1 MIKNLIS
8 VIIPTY
14 NWSSV
19 LKLAIKTALW
29 QTYKNIEVIVVGD
42 CCTDDSEEVVKSFN
56 DPRLK
61 WINLEKNHG
70 SQAIPNNFGIKIAQ
84 GEFIAHLGHD
94 DVWHPK
100 HLEHLINSISNAK
113 FAHSLCLAIGP
124 EDEES
129 VFKNLKIISGF
140 NVFDNKDN
148 EILFVPPS
156 SWMYRTSVIEKVG
169 YWLDHNDT
177 ILPPDA
183 YFLTKIQEHFPN
195 ETACSKKLTIAKFP
209 SAWRRN
215 SYIIKPTHDQEKV
228 IDLIEKNFHY
238 LDLYMLK
245 YLEQNSKLVKFIPFM
260 DLYADKSYEVL
271 SLFFKENVPQSQVI
285 KENEKEKGMGVK
297 KSRIYRGL
305 EKS

>member
-1 MIKNLIS
+1 MIKDLIS

-14 NWSSV
+14 NWSSA
-19 LKLAIKTALW
+19 LKLAIKIALW

-42 CCTDDSEEVVKSFN
+42 CCTDNSEEVVKSFN

-70 SQAIPNNFGIKIAQ
+70 SQSIPNNFGIKMAQ

-100 HLEHLINSISNAK
+100 HLENLINSIQDVE
-113 FAHSLCLAIGP
+113 FTYSLSLSIGP

-129 VFKNLKIISGF
+129 VFKSLKIFNGF
-140 NVFDNKDN
+140 NVFDNEN
-148 EILFVPPS
+148 NQTMFIPPS
-156 SWMYRTSVIEKVG
+156 SWMYRASVIEKVG
-169 YWLDHNDT
+169 YWPNHDEM

-195 ETACSKKLTIAKFP
+195 KTSCSKKLTVAKFP

-215 SYIIKPTHDQEKV
+215 SYVIKPTHDQEKV
-228 IDLIEKNFHY
+228 IDLIERNSNY
-238 LDLYMLK
+238 LDFYLIK
-245 YLEQNSKLVKFIPFM
+245 YLEVNAKLVKFTPF
-260 DLYADKSYEVL
+260 LESYADKSYEIL
-271 SLFFKENVPQSQVI
+271 SSFFKQNIQSNQII
-285 KENEKEKGMGVK
+285 KENEKQKGMTVK
-297 KSRIYRGL
+297 KSRVYRGL
-305 EKS
+305 EKW

>member
-1 MIKNLIS
+1 MIKDLIS

-70 SQAIPNNFGIKIAQ
+70 SQAIPNNFGIKMAQ

-100 HLEHLINSISNAK
+100 HLEYLVNSISNVE
-113 FAHSLCLAIGP
+113 FAYSLSLTIGP

-129 VFKNLKIISGF
+129 VFKNLKIFNGF
-140 NVFDNKDN
+140 NIFDNKNN
-148 EILFVPPS
+148 EVLFIPPS
-156 SWMYRTSVIEKVG
+156 SWMYRASVIEKTG
-169 YWLDHNDT
+169 YWLNHNDT

-183 YFLTKIQEHFPN
+183 YFLSKIQEFFPN
-195 ETACSKKLTIAKFP
+195 KTICSKKLTAAKFP

-215 SYIIKPTHDQEKV
+215 SYIIKPTHDQQKV
-228 IDLIEKNFHY
+228 IDLIEKNSNY
-238 LDLYMLK
+238 LDYYLIK
-245 YLEQNSKLVKFIPFM
+245 YLEVNSKLTKFIPFM
-260 DLYADKSYEVL
+260 DAYADKSYEIL
-271 SLFFKENVPQSQVI
+271 SSFFKENIQLNQII
-285 KENEKEKGMGVK
+285 KENEKEKGITVK

-305 EKS
+305 ES